1 MKEAIEEI
9 LEENEHV
16 IHLWEPLEFKIDENY
31 DYVPNNLIFSIFS
44 NLLYYGIAF
53 PILKLLTKI
62 IYDLKIE
69 GIENIKKV
77 DGGAISVSNH
87 VLILDCAMVGLAFGK
102 RKIYYTTQEGSFKI
116 PLVRKLI
123 KYLRA
128 VPIPEN
134 INNRKYFIKAMNN
147 VLENGDIIHFYPEAS
162 LWPYCKKIRNFKN
175 GAFDFAVKNN
185 VPIIPMAYKFRKPEG
200 YRKIFKIKPDVTL
213 SILKPIKA
221 DMNEEN
227 IKVCIEDLKIK
238 VKRAMEEE
246 LKAV

>member
-1 MKEAIEEI
+1 MKEALEEI

-31 DYVPNNLIFSIFS
+31 DYVPNNLIFS

-213 SILKPIKA
+213 SILKPIEA
-221 DMNEEN
+221 NMNEDN
-227 IKVCIEDLKIK
+227 IKVCIEELKIK

>member
-53 PILKLLTKI
+53 PILKLLIKI

-69 GIENIKKV
+69 GIENIKEV

-102 RKIYYTTQEGSFKI
+102 RKIYY
-116 PLVRKLI
+116 
-123 KYLRA
+123 
-128 VPIPEN
+128 
-134 INNRKYFIKAMNN
+134 NRKEERRIQND
-147 VLENGDIIHFYPEAS
+147 GHF
-162 LWPYCKKIRNFKN
+162 
-175 GAFDFAVKNN
+175 
-185 VPIIPMAYKFRKPEG
+185 
-200 YRKIFKIKPDVTL
+200 
-213 SILKPIKA
+213 
-221 DMNEEN
+221 
-227 IKVCIEDLKIK
+227 
-238 VKRAMEEE
+238 
-246 LKAV
+246 

>member
-9 LEENEHV
+9 LEENEHI

-53 PILKLLTKI
+53 PILKLLIKI

-69 GIENIKKV
+69 GIENIKEV

-147 VLENGDIIHFYPEAS
+147 VLKNGDVIHFYPEAS

-175 GAFDFAVKNN
+175 GAFDMAVRNQ
-185 VPIIPMAYKFRKPEG
+185 VPVVPCVFTFREPIG
-200 YRKIFKIKPDVTL
+200 VRKLFKRKKDVTL
-213 SILKPIKA
+213 KILKPVYSDSDKYIRQQ
-221 DMNEEN
+221 
-227 IKVCIEDLKIK
+227 I
-238 VKRAMEEE
+238 EE
-246 LKAV
+246 LKEKTFKGMKDVIK

>member
-1 MKEAIEEI
+1 M
-9 LEENEHV
+9 
-16 IHLWEPLEFKIDENY
+16 
-31 DYVPNNLIFSIFS
+31 
-44 NLLYYGIAF
+44 LYYGIAF

-162 LWPYCKKIRNFKN
+162 LWPYYKKIRNFKN

-185 VPIIPMAYKFRKPEG
+185 VPIIPMVYKFRRPEG

-213 SILKPIKA
+213 SILKPIEA
-221 DMNEEN
+221 NMNEDN
-227 IKVCIEDLKIK
+227 IKVCIEELKIK